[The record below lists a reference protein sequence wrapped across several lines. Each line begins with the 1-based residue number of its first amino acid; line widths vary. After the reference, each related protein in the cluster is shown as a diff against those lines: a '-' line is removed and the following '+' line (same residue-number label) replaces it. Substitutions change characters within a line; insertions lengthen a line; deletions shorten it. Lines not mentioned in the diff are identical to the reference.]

1 MIKMK
6 KFCALAILIAV
17 LMHVMP
23 VSAFLI
29 PPPPGPVSPTVDPGT
44 DPMMILN
51 SVTKQFQTVQAQASA
66 YMQQLNQ
73 QAKAMFSNYVGKY
86 KGFAGGIFKKKQ
98 KQDMPGSKKI
108 QESKIANI
116 QDPASV
122 QEAMYTLFFEY
133 PADCDAVS
141 SSSSGKTPR
150 QMCDEYQIKASEFH
164 QDTLIELYTAVR
176 ELEKQL
182 PTLKQSVSDLE
193 NDLQSGNNGA
203 EDPNDENGAWKNA
216 YNAYETMNSI
226 LKIIEEVSAMR
237 AQYIA
242 AQAIGNRLV
251 YPKTP
256 KADGDESASLNEKYF
271 AEPALRMAS
280 ASVKNTERLAFGQ
293 VSQVLKKGAV
303 SLVAAPASKL
313 DNPFGSADQMGALQ
327 NINDAYDNLQQAV
340 VYHNQT
346 KTLEGTRAL
355 YDMYNKAVKLH
366 NKAVERLKASEK
378 CAVRYMSDY
387 YNDPQKAWDGGLMGG
402 NVTNHDFRKG
412 ISGWALQAYN
422 QAKSEE
428 TELVSNDDYDDS
440 FIDTS
445 NVKGGL
451 GDIDSMAADLQK
463 SGRTGLKDA
472 GKQDQ
477 IAEDAKLSELLPW
490 NVGAKSAAMLAEKQ
504 SSWGSVKKKFPLW
517 SDLRGFY
524 DQYLDGKYDNIKTR
538 LNDVNVNNTII
549 KVARALNSSITN
561 ATEKQ
566 NNLSGLN
573 KLEQRLNNESLHSD
587 IVDTV
592 RQQHKAALDQALA
605 QKNTTLKQLQSRQAS
620 YETQLSSLGNQLAS
634 MNSELQNVNDK
645 LVEKDESVAT
655 LKKQMKTILK
665 RENDIDDA
673 VSHKLIY
680 EEYEQVIAPEI
691 SVEKV
696 QDKELNVGT
705 FSKKTSLFGAQL
717 SRMSTRGI
725 VEPVQ
730 EKGTYTQVRTQ
741 DVVIEHEL
749 SDGYNLKAYQLKEH
763 ENERLALQAQQSS
776 LQSRI
781 KSGESSIEKIK
792 TQLSD
797 VKTKLAAVESDY
809 AANVSRI
816 NAEYKIKTEE
826 AMQQH
831 EETVKKE
838 QNIDLADYFM
848 RHIGRPSALA
858 DGTPAPFSLIEILN
872 QATDLTHDA
881 RSTAEQ
887 LVNNARR
894 RIENMGDEAYSASGH
909 QQIAAIHQ
917 QLIKDLRE
925 IPVNELAGY
934 SAALANYRNYT
945 SIMQPLSRIYQTFIV
960 GSACIKDSCL
970 AADTEYYVSV
980 NGKDRDFKTPK
991 AAPFEYLPPVREVLY
1006 FDYEDYDSL
1015 FKKHAAAGYYIPR
1028 EEFLNYLNK
1037 YMLHVPQVWKYILKQ
1052 PAFVEKDIDLQTLLN
1067 QGGETRVF
1075 SRGGI
1080 YPCNYN
1086 GKYVVDAVNGDYEI
1100 YYDNPAVEAE
1110 HKPSVGSFNLPN
1122 CTNLDISRD
1131 KHFYFTVKNVS
1142 EDISG
1147 GASGKDITQF
1157 RRTVSAS
1164 ELGTLL
1170 DGGTGGLKLRE
1181 LPAKAF
1187 KNLSD
1192 EREKQSGNGSLF
1204 LTLADIGSLK
1214 HNQIQ
1219 DFLQAA
1225 DMEQSTAQNMIEM
1238 KVELESAKKTLYD
1251 MFEQIGFVPTA
1262 DFDLSKTSDYNLARN
1277 TLLREKNK
1285 LVNAAKGRLSEI
1297 HSNNEVVEERLN
1309 KMKRLSAALDKDAD
1323 AYTMLS
1329 ELSEANAELDE
1340 QIKSEK
1346 TNREV
1351 SGRYDKQADDDFERE
1366 LKANVN
1372 PYCAV
1377 Y

>member
-1 MIKMK
+1 MIKIK
-6 KFCALAILIAV
+6 KFYALFLLIAAFTYISP
-17 LMHVMP
+17 VM
-23 VSAFLI
+23 AFL

-51 SVTKQFQTVQAQASA
+51 SVTKQVQTVQAQASA

-73 QAKAMFSNYVGKY
+73 QAKAMFSQYVGKF

-98 KQDMPGSKKI
+98 KQELPGSKQI
-108 QESKIANI
+108 QKSKIANI
-116 QDPASV
+116 EDPASV

-133 PADCDAVS
+133 PADCSDAGSV
-141 SSSSGKTPR
+141 SSSGKTPR

-164 QDTLIELYTAVR
+164 QDTLVELYTAVR

-182 PTLKQSVSDLE
+182 PTLKDSVNQLE
-193 NDLQSGNNGA
+193 QDLQAGNNGA

-251 YPKTP
+251 SPKTP
-256 KADGDESASLNEKYF
+256 TADKEAFLNDKYF
-271 AEPALRMAS
+271 TTPALRMAS
-280 ASVKNTERLAFGQ
+280 AHVKNTEQLAFGQ
-293 VSQVLKKGAV
+293 VASILKNEAV
-303 SLVAAPASKL
+303 SLVAAPSSKL
-313 DNPFGSADQMGALQ
+313 SNPFGSAEHMDSLQ
-327 NINDAYDNLQQAV
+327 NINDAYTDLQQAV

-346 KTLEGTRAL
+346 KTLEGVRTL
-355 YDMYNKAVKLH
+355 YDTYNKAVKLH
-366 NKAVERLKASEK
+366 NKAVERLRASEK

-402 NVTNHDFRKG
+402 DVTKHDFRKG

-440 FIDTS
+440 FIDKS

-463 SGRTGLKDA
+463 SGRTGLKDQ
-472 GKQDQ
+472 GKMDQ
-477 IAEDAKLSELLPW
+477 LTEDAKLAELLPW

-504 SSWGSVKKKFPLW
+504 SSWGSVKKTFPLW
-517 SDLRGFY
+517 NDIKGFY
-524 DQYLDGKYDNIKTR
+524 VQYLDGKYDNIKAR

-549 KVARALNSSITN
+549 KVARALNSFVAD

-620 YETQLSSLGNQLAS
+620 YEKQLSSLGNQLAA
-634 MNSELQNVNDK
+634 MNSELQSVNDK
-645 LVEKDESVAT
+645 LVETDEAVNT
-655 LKKQMKTILK
+655 LKKHMETILK
-665 RENDIDDA
+665 RETDVEDT

-680 EEYEQVIAPEI
+680 EEYEQVIAP
-691 SVEKV
+691 SVSIDKV
-696 QDKELNVGT
+696 QDNKLNVGT
-705 FSKKTSLFGAQL
+705 FSKKTSLIGAQL
-717 SRMSTRGI
+717 SRMSARGI
-725 VEPVQ
+725 AEPIQ
-730 EKGTYTQVRTQ
+730 EKGTYTQVKTQ

-749 SDGYNLKAYQLKEH
+749 PDSYNLKVYQLKEH
-763 ENERLALQAQQSS
+763 EDNRLSLQSQQSS

-781 KSGESSIEKIK
+781 ASGESSIADLK

-797 VKTKLAAVESDY
+797 VKTQLEAVESNY

-816 NAEYKIKTEE
+816 NAEYKEKIEE
-826 AMQQH
+826 AMRQH
-831 EETVKKE
+831 EATVKKE

-848 RHIGRPSALA
+848 RHIGRPAALA
-858 DGTPAPFSLIEILN
+858 DGTPAPFSLVEILN
-872 QATDLTHDA
+872 QATGLTNDT
-881 RSTAEQ
+881 RSAAEQ

-894 RIENMGDEAYSASGH
+894 RIDNMGDAAYPASGH
-909 QQIAAIHQ
+909 QQIASIHK
-917 QLIKDLRE
+917 QLIKDLQE
-925 IPVNELAGY
+925 IPVSELAGY
-934 SAALANYRNYT
+934 SASLASYRNYT
-945 SIMQPLSRIYQTFIV
+945 SIMQPLSRMYQTFIV
-960 GSACIKDSCL
+960 GSACLKDSCL
-970 AADTEYYVSV
+970 PADNEYYVSI

-991 AAPFEYLPPVREVLY
+991 AAPFEYLPPVREALY
-1006 FDYEDYDSL
+1006 FDYEDYNSL
-1015 FKKHAAAGYYIPR
+1015 FKKYAATGYSVPR
-1028 EEFLNYLNK
+1028 EEFADYLNK
-1037 YMLHVPQVWKYILKQ
+1037 YMLHVPMVWKLLLKQ
-1052 PAFVEKDIDLQTLLN
+1052 PVFVEKDIDLQTLLN

-1086 GKYVVDAVNGDYEI
+1086 NQYIVDAVNGEYEI
-1100 YYDNPAVEAE
+1100 YYNDPTVEAE
-1110 HKPSVGSFNLPN
+1110 QKPSITGFNLPS
-1122 CTNLDISRD
+1122 CTNLDINRD
-1131 KHFYFTVKNVS
+1131 KHFYFTVKNIS
-1142 EDISG
+1142 EDVSG
-1147 GASGKDITQF
+1147 GASGKDITAF

-1164 ELGTLL
+1164 ELGILL
-1170 DGGTGGLKLRE
+1170 DGSNGGIKLRS

-1187 KNLSD
+1187 KSLSD
-1192 EREKQSGNGSLF
+1192 EREKQSGKGSLS
-1204 LTLADIGSLK
+1204 LALADIGNLK

-1219 DFLQAA
+1219 DFLFAA
-1225 DMEQSTAQNMIEM
+1225 DMEQSTAQNMIET
-1238 KVELESAKKTLYD
+1238 KVELENAKKTLYD

-1285 LVNAAKGRLSEI
+1285 LVNSAKRQLSNLR
-1297 HSNNEVVEERLN
+1297 SDNEVVEERLG
-1309 KMKRLSAALDKDAD
+1309 KMQRLSAALDKDSD

-1340 QIKSEK
+1340 MIKSEK

-1351 SGRYDKQADDDFERE
+1351 SDRYEKQADDGFEKE
-1366 LKANVN
+1366 LNANVN